1 MSVARRS
8 LQVVAFICT
17 LVVGTASMAVI
28 VTQTTWFKEWLR
40 GFIVRQAEDYVNGR
54 LSIGRLDGNLFFG
67 VDLEDVDVTMNGKKV
82 VDIKDVTVDYNMF
95 TFFGGGAVLDDIQV
109 SQPVLHIERTA
120 DGWNI
125 TQLIKARTPDPDEPK
140 SRRTLEIGEI
150 GITDGTIYFE
160 DTPVGTSGVAIPS
173 RLERLDASV
182 GITSNE
188 DELAVAINHLSVRA
202 PESDVQINDLSG
214 VVRRTANAV
223 TLENVSLRTAET
235 SLRVTGTVHN
245 VEGSQPALDVRASS
259 DKLTMSEIAR
269 LVPALAEYHMQPA
282 FEITAK
288 GPLDRMEVD
297 LNVRE
302 ANLGNVIGDLIVDAN
317 GSDKR
322 VAGSVSMNHFNVA
335 PLIPDNAARM
345 IPDNAARTFTVR
357 EAGREGP
364 PRMTT
369 DITGQA
375 QIDVALPTS
384 RQPLNGTY
392 AVQAS
397 RVHFAGYEA
406 RDVNAKGRIDGRVVR
421 VNGSG
426 TGYGARATANG
437 TVNISPLALDL
448 KGRATSVDMRNLPPV
463 FANVTGVPSD
473 LQFTYTLTGRG
484 GVYFGDATLEAS
496 EVAGATIAPGMT
508 AQFTVG
514 GGAPEYGVQGQVSN
528 LNVQE
533 IGRGFSIAVLQEAR
547 FRSRLNTT
555 FDVKGSG
562 GGVTYPLTL
571 DATGTAV
578 DSEIFGAS
586 FPRMDYTTNFGGGD
600 LRVRAI
606 GQFTNLDPAIV
617 LSDTR
622 LEGMVDG
629 AVDVDTTIRGYA
641 NGVTVDSFD
650 ASGRINIANSTLGR
664 LKIDTGVID
673 GSYAN
678 RAGELDQ
685 LSIAGPDINIT
696 GQGAIALNETGAS
709 NLTAHIESPSLDR
722 VGEIIGQPLKGAVVI
737 DTTITGN
744 ATELEA
750 AGTLQ
755 GSNIGYGESKAL
767 TLKSEFSLAVP
778 DLTPARA
785 TIQAKSD
792 ATFVE
797 AGGQRITGLT
807 ADTTYDGSQLTFNA
821 TAQEGTRTLSAEG
834 SAVFHPDHQE
844 IHLGTLALQSEQ
856 IRWQT
861 PAGSKATIRYAPNR
875 IAVANLR
882 LVSGDQRIDADGVV
896 GSPDE
901 TLRVHAE
908 NVDVAQLDQLFLGD
922 QRLAGRLTADA
933 RVSGLTSALRA
944 EGQFSLTQG
953 AFRQFT
959 FESFGGT
966 VDYAGR
972 GMNVD
977 VRMQQTPTAWIA
989 ATGYAPVSLFRPNP
1003 PGDEEHEAP
1012 TVGEQVDLQISS
1024 SQIDLGVIQGV
1035 TSYVTDVT
1043 GALQANV
1050 KVSGSGG
1057 DPHLNGAIDIR
1068 GGAFAVPDLGTR
1080 YTGLDTRIDLTTDAV
1095 NISEMRIMDAHNNL
1109 MTIGG
1114 TLAVHERAVG
1124 AVDVKVQS
1132 RHFEVID
1139 NRLASVN
1146 MDTDIR
1152 VTGEL
1157 RAPRVVGSFD
1167 IDSGSVDVT
1176 RLIEQAT
1183 ADPYSTEATAS
1194 DSTQAAAP
1202 AVASPFQALWD
1213 ALELDLGVGVP
1224 SSLVLRGTNLR
1235 PVDTA
1240 LDAGDINVTVGGA
1253 VRVTKSPGGTI
1264 RLMGEVNT
1272 VRGTYTFQGRRFEIL
1287 RDGRIRFDGS
1297 EDIDPI
1303 LDLRARRV
1311 ISAVE
1316 TIVRVQ
1322 GTMTSPELVLSSN
1335 PPMDQAEILSLIVF
1349 NAPINELGE
1358 GQQVSLAERAA
1369 ALAGG
1374 YLTQGLS
1381 ASIGNALRLD
1391 EFEIQAQ
1398 GDRGLGPTLSLGEQI
1413 GGRTYFRVRQG
1424 FGAEQATEFILEYQ
1438 IADYLRLQGSV
1449 AEIAGGTQ
1457 RVTFRR
1463 IERGGIDLIFFFSF

>member
-1 MSVARRS
+1 MSLARRS

-67 VDLEDVDVTMNGKKV
+67 VDLENVDVTMNGKKV
-82 VDIKDVTVDYNMF
+82 VDIKDVTVDYNML
-95 TFFGGGAVLDDIQV
+95 TFFGDGVVLDDIRV
-109 SQPVLHIERTA
+109 NQPVFRIERTA
-120 DGWNI
+120 DGWSI
-125 TQLIKARTPDPDEPK
+125 THLIKARTPDPDQPK
-140 SRRTLEIGEI
+140 NRRPIEIGEL
-150 GITDGTIYFE
+150 GITDGTVYLE
-160 DTPVGTSGVAIPS
+160 DKAVGTSGMAMPS

-188 DELAVAINHLSVRA
+188 DELEIAINHVSLRV
-202 PESDVQINDLSG
+202 PESGFQVNDLSG
-214 VVRRTANAV
+214 VIRRTPNTV

-235 SLRVTGTVHN
+235 SLRVSGTVNN
-245 VEGSQPALDVRASS
+245 VEGGPSLDLRASS
-259 DKLTMSEIAR
+259 DKLTVSDIAK
-269 LVPALAEYHMQPA
+269 LVPVLAQYHMQPA
-282 FEITAK
+282 FEISAK

-317 GSDKR
+317 GTNKR
-322 VAGSVSMNHFNVA
+322 VAGRLSMNHFNVV
-335 PLIPDNAARM
+335 PLIPDSVSGRAALK
-345 IPDNAARTFTVR
+345 
-357 EAGREGP
+357 
-364 PRMTT
+364 T
-369 DITGQA
+369 DVTGQA
-375 QIDVALPTS
+375 QIDIALPTG

-406 RDVNAKGRIDGRVVR
+406 RDVNARGRIDGRVVR

-426 TGYGARATANG
+426 AGYGARATANG
-437 TVNISPLALDL
+437 TVTISPLALDL
-448 KGRATSVDMRNLPPV
+448 KGRATSVDLRDLPRVPV
-463 FANVTGVPSD
+463 FASVAGVPSD

-484 GVYFGDATLEAS
+484 GVYSGDATLEAS
-496 EVAGATIAPGMT
+496 TVAGASIAPGT
-508 AQFTVG
+508 TGQFKVG
-514 GGAPEYGVQGQVSN
+514 SGAPEYAAQGQVSN
-528 LNVQE
+528 FNVQE
-533 IGRGFSIAVLQEAR
+533 IGRSFSIPVLQEDR

-555 FDVKGSG
+555 FDLKGSG
-562 GGVTYPLTL
+562 GGMTYPLTL

-586 FPRMDYTTNFGGGD
+586 FPRMDYTANFGGGD
-600 LRVRAI
+600 LHVRAI
-606 GQFTNLDPAIV
+606 GQFSNLDPAIV
-617 LSDTR
+617 TANER
-622 LEGMVDG
+622 LQGMVNG

-650 ASGRINIANSTLGR
+650 ASGRVNIANSTVGD
-664 LKIDTGVID
+664 LKIDTGVIE
-673 GSYAN
+673 GTYAN
-678 RAGELDQ
+678 RAGDLKQ
-685 LSIAGPDINIT
+685 VSIAGPDISIT

-709 NLTAHIESPSLDR
+709 NLTAHIESTSLER
-722 VGEIIGQPLKGAVVI
+722 IGEILGQPLKGAAVI

-744 ATELEA
+744 ASELKA
-750 AGTLQ
+750 AGMLQ
-755 GSNIGYGESKAL
+755 GSNIGYGESEAL
-767 TLKSEFSLAVP
+767 TLKSDFSLAVP
-778 DLTPARA
+778 DLTPART
-785 TIQAKSD
+785 TIQAKSE

-797 AGGQRITGLT
+797 VGGQRITGLT
-807 ADTTYDGSQLTFNA
+807 ADTTYDGSQLKFSA
-821 TAQEGTRTLSAEG
+821 TAQEGTRQLSADG
-834 SAVFHPDHQE
+834 TAIFHPDHRE
-844 IHLGTLALQSEQ
+844 IHVGNLALQSEQ

-861 PAGSKATIRYAPNR
+861 PAGSDATIRYAPNR
-875 IAVANLR
+875 IAVENLQ
-882 LVSGDQRIDADGVV
+882 LVSGDQRIEANGVV
-896 GSPDE
+896 GSPTE

-908 NVDVAQLDQLFLGD
+908 NVDVAQLDQLFLGE

-933 RVSGLTSALRA
+933 NVSGGTSAPRA

-953 AFRQFT
+953 AFRQFK
-959 FESFGGT
+959 FESFGGK

-977 VRMQQTPTAWIA
+977 VRLQQTPTAWIT
-989 ATGYAPVSLFRPNP
+989 ATGYAPVSLFQPSP
-1003 PGDEEHEAP
+1003 PGAEGHEAP
-1012 TVGEQVDLQISS
+1012 AAGEEINLQLSS
-1024 SQIDLGVIQGV
+1024 SQIDLGIIQGF

-1050 KVSGSGG
+1050 KVTGSGS

-1068 GGAFAVPDLGTR
+1068 GGAFAVPDLGTK
-1080 YTGLDTRIDLTTDAV
+1080 YTGLDTRINLTTDAL
-1095 NISEMRIMDAHNNL
+1095 NITEMRIMDGKNHV

-1132 RHFEVID
+1132 RHFEIIQ
-1139 NRLASVN
+1139 NRLASVSL
-1146 MDTDIR
+1146 DTDIR

-1157 RAPRVVGSFD
+1157 RSPRVVGSFD

-1183 ADPYSTEATAS
+1183 ADPYATEASTDAS
-1194 DSTQAAAP
+1194 QAAP
-1202 AVASPFQALWD
+1202 ASPFQALWD

-1224 SSLVLRGTNLR
+1224 SSLVLRGNNLR
-1235 PVDTA
+1235 PVDA
-1240 LDAGDINVTVGGA
+1240 SIDAGDINVTVGGA
-1253 VRVTKSPGGTI
+1253 VQVRKAPSGKIRVT
-1264 RLMGEVNT
+1264 GEVNT
-1272 VRGTYTFQGRRFEIL
+1272 VRGSYTFQGRRFEIL

-1297 EDIDPI
+1297 EDIDPL

-1311 ISAVE
+1311 IAAVE
-1316 TIVRVQ
+1316 TFIRVQ
-1322 GTMTSPELVLSSN
+1322 GTMTAPELVFSSN

-1358 GQQVSLAERAA
+1358 GQQASLAERAG

-1374 YLTQGLS
+1374 YLTKGLS
-1381 ASIGNALRLD
+1381 QSIGEALRLD
-1391 EFEIQAQ
+1391 EFEIAA
-1398 GDRGLGPTLSLGEQI
+1398 GGERGLGPTLSIGEQI

-1438 IADYLRLQGSV
+1438 IADYLRLQGAV
-1449 AEIAGGTQ
+1449 AETAGGTQ

-1463 IERGGIDLIFFFSF
+1463 IERGGLDLIFFFSF